1 MLDYHDRLTQAA
13 EAAWE
18 VFGFGPEDA
27 DLLELHDATA
37 AEELYALE
45 SLGFFVPGEAGP
57 ATEAGATGVDTPGLV
72 VNSSGGLVGR
82 GHPLGATGLAQV
94 VELAT
99 QFRGRA
105 GRPSGGRCTHGRGGE
120 HRGHH
125 LRGRRVRGHPR
136 RSLRI
141 CRVKGIRITGW
152 GIAVPDKV
160 VTNDDMAVNLD
171 TSDAWIVERTG
182 IRERHI
188 GGTTSGLAIEAAPPP
203 WPGPAVPPRRSTTSC
218 SPRRRPTASSR
229 APRPACSTG
238 SACKG
243 GAFDLNAACSGFVYG
258 LVTVAGLIAIGSG
271 PVLLVGSETLSR
283 ITDMD
288 DRKIAIIVGDG
299 AGAVVVE
306 PVDGPGSLLSWNLNS
321 DGSLRH
327 LLKCEHGGT
336 LFMDGKE
343 VFRRAVRVVVE
354 SAERAMAD
362 AGLDPDDISLMV
374 PHQANLRIIQAA
386 CQRLGIPEER
396 TAVVID
402 RYGNTSSASIP
413 LRAARLHRERP
424 RPRRRQP
431 APDRIRRRHDVGQ
444 RRLPLE
450 RMSAGRAGRT
460 WRW

>member
-1 MLDYHDRLTQAA
+1 
-13 EAAWE
+13 
-18 VFGFGPEDA
+18 V
-27 DLLELHDATA
+27 
-37 AEELYALE
+37 
-45 SLGFFVPGEAGP
+45 
-57 ATEAGATGVDTPGLV
+57 TG
-72 VNSSGGLVGR
+72 
-82 GHPLGATGLAQV
+82 
-94 VELAT
+94 
-99 QFRGRA
+99 
-105 GRPSGGRCTHGRGGE
+105 
-120 HRGHH
+120 
-125 LRGRRVRGHPR
+125 
-136 RSLRI
+136 I
-141 CRVKGIRITGW
+141 KITGW
-152 GIAVPDKV
+152 GIAVPDKI

-188 GGTTSGLAIEAAPPP
+188 GGTTSGLAIEAAVEAMARA
-203 WPGPAVPPRRSTTSC
+203 GKTAADIDNLILATTTPSVQH
-218 SPRRRPTASSR
+218 
-229 APRPACSTG
+229 G
-238 SACKG
+238 IGVKG

-258 LVTVAGLIAIGSG
+258 LVTAAGLISIGSG

-306 PVDGPGSLLSWNLNS
+306 PVDGPGSLISWNMNS

-362 AGLDPDDISLMV
+362 AGLGPDDISLMV
-374 PHQANLRIIQAA
+374 PHQANVRIIQAA

-396 TAVVID
+396 TSIVID

-413 LRAARLHRERP
+413 LALYDA
-424 RPRRRQP
+424 
-431 APDRIRRRHDVGQ
+431 
-444 RRLPLE
+444 LE
-450 RMSAGRAGRT
+450 TGRVNDGDHLLLTGFGGGMTWASAVF
-460 WRW
+460 RWST